1 MPLIW
6 DNDDIWIAKNE
17 IFYTTANAAQ
27 MREKT
32 FLKNIRYMGSY
43 WLKDD
48 DKEELRSL
56 IPNFSLDQFHSWMK
70 VDDRNISW
78 QNEVIFYPYNY
89 YESIGM
95 PSFDVAR
102 FSCPKK

>member
-43 WLKDD
+43 WLKDN
-48 DKEELRSL
+48 DKKELQTL
-56 IPNFSLDQFHSWMK
+56 IPNVSLEQFHLWMK
-70 VDDRNISW
+70 VDNRVIS
-78 QNEVIFYPYNY
+78 
-89 YESIGM
+89 
-95 PSFDVAR
+95 A
-102 FSCPKK
+102 KTK